1 MKKMQSYFLSKRLLK
16 KIHVRI
22 VCLYLFAIV
31 KKLLKFTILFNKI
44 P

>member
-1 MKKMQSYFLSKRLLK
+1 MKKMQGYFLSKRLLK
-16 KIHVRI
+16 KNHVRT